1 MSLTP
6 STPSVRERR
15 SRRRAR
21 ARSTLHSPAP
31 SREIAPQQPR
41 PSPSRCVGGK
51 RVTIGCCPPRPQFH
65 APVQEIYD
73 IGHNF
78 VVTPN
83 RQVCVTELAPG
94 FVPPVPCRLRAWSVT
109 ELAPGFVS
117 PVPCRLRVHARMHG
131 RNHTNTHTQTHT
143 HTHTQ
148 GSSSAIRLHWN
159 RGRNHTHTHTH
170 KHTHTHTQTHTHRG
184 PAAK

>member
-1 MSLTP
+1 MERESPSAAARQDLSFVRRAPARLRSRTITGAAVSLTP

-31 SREIAPQQPR
+31 SREIAPQQSR

-73 IGHNF
+73 IGVNW

-83 RQVCVTELAPG
+83 RQVCVTELAPR
-94 FVPPVPCRLRAWSVT
+94 C
-109 ELAPGFVS
+109 VS

-131 RNHTNTHTQTHT
+131 RNHPH
-143 HTHTQ
+143 
-148 GSSSAIRLHWN
+148 A
-159 RGRNHTHTHTH
+159 HTH
-170 KHTHTHTQTHTHRG
+170 KHTHTGVQQR
-184 PAAK
+184 K

>member
-1 MSLTP
+1 MAA
-6 STPSVRERR
+6 VGGARERPVGTR
-15 SRRRAR
+15 VGVVAASSDVIRLLPAKTSVSCACAR
-21 ARSTLHSPAP
+21 NL
-31 SREIAPQQPR
+31 Q
-41 PSPSRCVGGK
+41 
-51 RVTIGCCPPRPQFH
+51 IGL
-65 APVQEIYD
+65 
-73 IGHNF
+73 NL

-94 FVPPVPCRLRAWSVT
+94 FVSPVPCRLRAWSVT

-170 KHTHTHTQTHTHRG
+170 KQTHTHTQTHTHRG